1 MKPVRQQINLYQPA
15 KVQAASGSFAAA
27 TAVRAG
33 ALAAACLLVVWG
45 YSTWRVVRLQRAVG
59 SLEQQHQRQDATIS
73 ALSAARA
80 AGMTP
85 EQVQAQV
92 AQLSAELAVRTRT
105 LELLKSGAAGQV
117 DGFSTRLAALARRPM
132 PGLWIDHVVLSGMTD
147 AMSVGGTALDPDLVP
162 RYLRGLADERA
173 LTGARFDELVIERPP
188 REHAADKAGEHDGE
202 HAGEGGQEA
211 PSRLGAPE
219 QSFRFRAESGVL
231 RAPPAAEKSS

>member
-15 KVQAASGSFAAA
+15 KVQAASGSFSAA

-33 ALAAACLLVVWG
+33 VLAAVCLLTAWG
-45 YSTWRVVRLQRAVG
+45 YSMWRVVRLQRAVS
-59 SLEQQHQRQDATIS
+59 SLEQQHQRQDATIA
-73 ALSAARA
+73 ALSEARA

-85 EQVQAQV
+85 EQVQAQLT
-92 AQLSAELAVRTRT
+92 QLTAELAVRTRT

-117 DGFSTRLAALARRPM
+117 DGFSMRLAALARRPM

-162 RYLRGLADERA
+162 RYLRGLSDEHA
-173 LTGARFDELVIERPP
+173 LSGARFDELVIERPP
-188 REHAADKAGEHDGE
+188 RNKDKAADHDGE
-202 HAGEGGQEA
+202 PAAESGQGA
-211 PSRLGAPE
+211 PSRATVSD

-231 RAPPAAEKSS
+231 RAPPATEKSS